1 MCLLH
6 VFSNGLHVCPL
17 VIPQQNNHLSPFLS
31 FLQWA
36 LNPDFRHYIIANL
49 LEILIHVTLWVGDT
63 LSNTVWILLK
73 NDSIFHSILHTKIQ
87 FKQLFNSK
95 QALVIQFRG
104 YFNSIARDPLILANK
119 VSNIDIKGVFFLSK
133 IEDIDWINN
142 SFIHFTIIFN

>member
-119 VSNIDIKGVFFLSK
+119 VSNIDIKGGFFCQKLK
-133 IEDIDWINN
+133 ISIE
-142 SFIHFTIIFN
+142 

>member
-119 VSNIDIKGVFFLSK
+119 VSNIDIKGGFFLSK
-133 IEDIDWINN
+133 IEDIDWKT
-142 SFIHFTIIFN
+142 IH

>member
-119 VSNIDIKGVFFLSK
+119 VSNIDIKGGFFLSK

-142 SFIHFTIIFN
+142 SLIHFTIIFN